1 MPRGVKKE
9 HLPTKVC
16 VTCGR
21 PFTWRKVWE
30 KCWDEVQCCSD
41 RCKNERKR
49 KLQLANRELR
59 ASGAQD
65 ADCTAHASPDATP
78 TSDSKAVAST
88 QHDLREAAACFEET
102 PSSLKED
109 GAPRSPLL
117 ELPNDAMLA
126 ILHRMDAMPPLAAW
140 TKYPMSGEMW
150 HNGHCRRRRRH
161 QPLHSQ
167 RRCRAICYRRRRQPA
182 PRSPAPSRTPLP
194 SIFTAKLCT
203 PTPGWVSGRPGIVF
217 GPRASAPTTH
227 REQT

>member
-126 ILHRMDAMPPLAAW
+126 ILHRMDAPTLLRLSLCSHAAACRLDEIPHVWRDVAQRTLPPPTPPPA
-140 TKYPMSGEMW
+140 TS
-150 HNGHCRRRRRH
+150 
-161 QPLHSQ
+161 QP
-167 RRCRAICYRRRRQPA
+167 
-182 PRSPAPSRTPLP
+182 TPLP
-194 SIFTAKLCT
+194 GNLLPPASSAGATFTSA
-203 PTPGWVSGRPGIVF
+203 VSDAIAEHLYR
-217 GPRASAPTTH
+217 
-227 REQT
+227 